1 MDNPP
6 TCPPGRGALCIAI
19 RGVSIVLLYRSHL
32 LQLMD
37 IAMEFMKS
45 SSEVTLLACFNCHDL
60 VSALIRLSLFLYIMS
75 SQRHVLNRKSFS
87 NLPSLS

>member
-1 MDNPP
+1 M
-6 TCPPGRGALCIAI
+6 
-19 RGVSIVLLYRSHL
+19 LLYRSHL

-37 IAMEFMKS
+37 IAMECMKS
-45 SSEVTLLACFNCHDL
+45 SSEETVLACFNCHDL
-60 VSALIRLSLFLYIMS
+60 VSNILIRLSFLYIMS